1 MHAYGCD
8 AVLEE
13 KCILIQ
19 GKSVDEWDGVD
30 FPKAEGWRHRR
41 LDVRAFR
48 AKIEVLSP
56 TSASTS
62 LVANVDPKAPL
73 PKAMVNFVVS
83 DCSPHCALPIAIRL
97 NPHVE
102 RMADSTRSHNPCR
115 QSRISAKRVL

>member
-30 FPKAEGWRHRR
+30 LPKAEGWRHGR

-62 LVANVDPKAPL
+62 IVANIDPKAPL
-73 PKAMVNFVVS
+73 PKTLVNFTVS
-83 DCSPHCALPIAIRL
+83 GHSPGYCSFICISRQCGRL
-97 NPHVE
+97 NKWP
-102 RMADSTRSHNPCR
+102 
-115 QSRISAKRVL
+115 